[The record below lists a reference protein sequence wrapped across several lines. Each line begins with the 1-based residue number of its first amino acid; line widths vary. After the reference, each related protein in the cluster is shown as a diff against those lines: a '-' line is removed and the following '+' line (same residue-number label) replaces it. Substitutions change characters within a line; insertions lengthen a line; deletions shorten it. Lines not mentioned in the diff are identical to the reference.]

1 MTLRVPP
8 RILRPLAILLVGS
21 ALALASCDQPK
32 PAAPAAPEAPAGK
45 VRPARTAEPIS
56 WDPARKAFVLNGEAL
71 KPVALWTFET
81 GTDGFEAAGAAL
93 SARPGGGMDVKGNVF
108 DSIVRFPKD
117 LSIKGA
123 EANTVLVRVT
133 RNQDTARWD
142 GALFWKT
149 AQHGEAAAF
158 ATKPV
163 RGTDPAVG
171 ETTVMVYDMAKPRRG
186 GDDWV
191 KSVITGLRLDLDDD
205 AGGEFTLYQVAIV
218 NVPGGVSPAPEG
230 EAAKAPAA
238 P

>member
-8 RILRPLAILLVGS
+8 RILRPLAILLAGS

-32 PAAPAAPEAPAGK
+32 PATPAAPEAPAGK

-108 DSIVRFPKD
+108 DSVIRFPKD
-117 LSIKGA
+117 ISIKGA

-171 ETTVMVYDMAKPRRG
+171 ETTVMVYDMANPRKG

-205 AGGEFTLYQVAIV
+205 AGGEFTLHQVAIV
-218 NVPGGVSPAPEG
+218 NIPGGAAPEAQPAPTP
-230 EAAKAPAA
+230 PAA

>member
-8 RILRPLAILLVGS
+8 RILRPLAVLLSGS
-21 ALALASCDQPK
+21 ALVLASCDQPK
-32 PAAPAAPEAPAGK
+32 PATPAAPEAPAGK
-45 VRPARTAEPIS
+45 VRPDRTAEPIS

-81 GTDGFEAAGAAL
+81 GTDGFEAA
-93 SARPGGGMDVKGNVF
+93 
-108 DSIVRFPKD
+108 
-117 LSIKGA
+117 GA

-171 ETTVMVYDMAKPRRG
+171 ETTVMVYDMANPRKG

-205 AGGEFTLYQVAIV
+205 AGGEFTLHQVAIV
-218 NVPGGVSPAPEG
+218 NIPGGAAPEAQPAPTP
-230 EAAKAPAA
+230 PAA

>member
-8 RILRPLAILLVGS
+8 RVLRPLAILLAGS

-32 PAAPAAPEAPAGK
+32 PATPAAPEAPAGK

-56 WDPARKAFVLNGEAL
+56 WYPAGTAFVLNGQAL
-71 KPVALWTFET
+71 KPVSRWTFDA
-81 GTDGFEAAGAAL
+81 GTDGFEGAGATL
-93 SARPGGGMDVKGNVF
+93 SARPDGGIDVKGNVF
-108 DSIVRFPKD
+108 DSIVRFPKG

-142 GALFWKT
+142 GSLFWKT
-149 AQHGEAAAF
+149 AAHGETGDFYAS
-158 ATKPV
+158 PV
-163 RGTDPAVG
+163 RGADPAVG
-171 ETTVMVYDMAKPRRG
+171 ETTVMVYDMAKPRKG

-205 AGGEFTLYQVAIV
+205 VGGEFTLHQVAIV

-230 EAAKAPAA
+230 EAAKSPAA

>member
-1 MTLRVPP
+1 MTLRFPP
-8 RILRPLAILLVGS
+8 RILRPLAILLAGS
-21 ALALASCDQPK
+21 ALTLASCDQPK

-71 KPVALWTFET
+71 KPKALWTFEA
-81 GTDGFEAAGAAL
+81 GTDGFEAAGATL

-108 DSIVRFPKD
+108 DSVVRFPKD
-117 LSIKGA
+117 VSIKGA
-123 EANTVLVRVT
+123 EANTVLVRIS

-142 GALFWKT
+142 GTLFWKT

-158 ATKPV
+158 GTKPV
-163 RGTDPAVG
+163 RGADPAVG
-171 ETTVMVYDMAKPRRG
+171 ETTVMVYDMANPRKG

-205 AGGEFTLYQVAIV
+205 VGGDFTVHQVAIV
-218 NVPGGVSPAPEG
+218 NIPGGAAPETPPAPTPPT
-230 EAAKAPAA
+230 AP
-238 P
+238 